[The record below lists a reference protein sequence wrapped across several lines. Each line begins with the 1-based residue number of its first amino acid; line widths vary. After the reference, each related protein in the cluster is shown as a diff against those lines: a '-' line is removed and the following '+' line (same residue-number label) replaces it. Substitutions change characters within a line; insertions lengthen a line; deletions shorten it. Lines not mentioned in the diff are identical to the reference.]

1 MFVVF
6 LSGMCNTESTDDTRI
21 GCSTP
26 QRTLNQSVCD
36 RSLLNTSQAP
46 RNTSIR
52 PLTAAYKQ
60 PIVNEH
66 EVSLGSVCVL
76 VFLMHIN

>member
-1 MFVVF
+1 MTLV
-6 LSGMCNTESTDDTRI
+6 LAAAH
-21 GCSTP
+21 
-26 QRTLNQSVCD
+26 LNQSVCD
-36 RSLLNTSQAP
+36 RSLPNMSQAP
-46 RNTSIR
+46 CNTSIR

-76 VFLMHIN
+76 VFLMYIN